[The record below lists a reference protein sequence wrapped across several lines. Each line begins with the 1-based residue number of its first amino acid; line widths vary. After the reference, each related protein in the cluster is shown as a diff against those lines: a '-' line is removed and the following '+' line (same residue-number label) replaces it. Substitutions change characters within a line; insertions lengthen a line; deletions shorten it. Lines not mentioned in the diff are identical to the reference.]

1 MAIVPLP
8 ERGQPIDVAY
18 LYELASAINT
28 LSSRISDSDYR
39 YTSVD
44 TPAAGTINIKTAD
57 ASIVAGIASIPS
69 FSETQATSTK
79 PFTYNWGN
87 NKFKYPPVVNATPV
101 NRTSGGAGDQT
112 SVVITQVT
120 ASGISG
126 IVRFNASGSNISVDV
141 HILAVGIPN

>member
-28 LSSRISDSDYR
+28 LSSRISDSDFK

-44 TPAAGTINIKTAD
+44 TPASGTISVKTAD
-57 ASIVAGIASIPS
+57 ARIVAGISSIPS
-69 FSETQATSTK
+69 FSETQASSTK
-79 PFTYNWGN
+79 TFEYNWGVG
-87 NKFKYPPVVNATPV
+87 FKYPPVVTATPV

-120 ASGISG
+120 ASGIKG

>member
-1 MAIVPLP
+1 MAIVPVP

-18 LYELASAINT
+18 LYDMATAINT
-28 LSSRISDSDYR
+28 LSSKISDSDYK

-44 TPAAGTINIKTAD
+44 TPASGTINVKTSD
-57 ASIVAGIASIPS
+57 SRIVAGIASIPS
-69 FSETQATSTK
+69 FSETQASSTK
-79 PFTYNWGN
+79 TFEYNWGVE
-87 NKFKYPPVVNATPV
+87 FKYPPVVNATPV

-120 ASGISG
+120 ASGVKG
-126 IVRFNASGSNISVDV
+126 LVRFNASGSNISVDI